1 MEIYRGRKNKWAIA
15 AELQNRSVWVSLSVF
30 DTSRSVNTV
39 LRGAD
44 RIYVQY
50 FDAEWCQN
58 ILATYVDY
66 TRQRS
71 PGSDLGPII
80 WEIRNSLANRAALA
94 TGSA

>member
-1 MEIYRGRKNKWAIA
+1 M
-15 AELQNRSVWVSLSVF
+15 
-30 DTSRSVNTV
+30 
-39 LRGAD
+39 LRCAD